1 MVKGMPA
8 VAAPEEIDASD
19 ASWLHAGGCA
29 ECGLARI
36 RRRERSRRCLGCAA
50 SRAQGEPTLNAART
64 RGGHVN
70 AVYLIVLGLG
80 VPALTFSGL
89 WFWRLRHQRHA
100 GGRLTET
107 EIAARI
113 AARQEELRQEREA
126 RDEHLAGL
134 IAHLLQSAVDAR
146 SLQNAADARSE
157 SHAARYSA
165 ERPIRQ

>member
-1 MVKGMPA
+1 MP
-8 VAAPEEIDASD
+8 S
-19 ASWLHAGGCA
+19 
-29 ECGLARI
+29 
-36 RRRERSRRCLGCAA
+36 
-50 SRAQGEPTLNAART
+50 
-64 RGGHVN
+64 
-70 AVYLIVLGLG
+70 VYVSLMGLG

-89 WFWRLRHQRHA
+89 WFWRLRYQRHA
-100 GGRLTET
+100 GGQLTET

-146 SLQNAADARSE
+146 NLQNAVEARSE

-165 ERPIRQ
+165 ERAIRR

>member
-1 MVKGMPA
+1 MNV
-8 VAAPEEIDASD
+8 
-19 ASWLHAGGCA
+19 
-29 ECGLARI
+29 
-36 RRRERSRRCLGCAA
+36 
-50 SRAQGEPTLNAART
+50 
-64 RGGHVN
+64 
-70 AVYLIVLGLG
+70 VYLILLGLG

-100 GGRLTET
+100 GGQLTET

-146 SLQNAADARSE
+146 NLHDAVDARSE
-157 SHAARYSA
+157 SHAAQDSA
-165 ERPIRQ
+165 ERANRR